1 MFIFRRSLAGPL
13 AALTLLAVLVV
24 TDALFDIS
32 STAVGRVSVAAH
44 NPLKLTNI
52 GRLL

>member
-1 MFIFRRSLAGPL
+1 MFIFRRSIAGPL
-13 AALTLLAVLVV
+13 VALTLLTVLVV

-32 STAVGRVSVAAH
+32 STAGGRVSVAAH
-44 NPLKLTNI
+44 NALKLTNI